1 MSLFFRRDSPPSVM
15 IFQLKPEGGTRAG
28 MAISTF
34 RLRIPAFNQLH
45 QLETKGYSL
54 RNYFS

>member
-1 MSLFFRRDSPPSVM
+1 MSQFFRRDSPPSVM

-45 QLETKGYSL
+45 QLETKGYS
-54 RNYFS
+54 